1 MFLIATTRSVGEMLK
16 LIVEDV
22 SKLTVKLGVGA
33 ALPRDVFRSGNN
45 VLSRQTGVGPLAWCK
60 VNWKCPQ
67 LMNLLHSIFN
77 IGVGSGAT
85 KHNVASTRSR
95 QTWYD
100 V

>member
-45 VLSRQTGVGPLAWCK
+45 VLSRQTGVGPLA
-60 VNWKCPQ
+60 
-67 LMNLLHSIFN
+67 
-77 IGVGSGAT
+77 
-85 KHNVASTRSR
+85 
-95 QTWYD
+95 
-100 V
+100 